1 MGSFT
6 KWIAGGLGWAM
17 GGPIGGIIGFA
28 VGAVFDDM
36 LKAGNEGQS
45 RRFDQSQ
52 YQSADSYQTRVG
64 DFGMS
69 LAVLSAAM
77 MKADG
82 KVKKS
87 ELKYVQQFFVKQF
100 GEQKAKELSLLIRD
114 LLNRRIPVQEVC
126 IQIRSNMQYSLR
138 LQLMHYL
145 FGIANADSILDPAE
159 IRLIKQIG
167 VWMAINPSDMSS
179 LDAMFSEKDQ
189 AKAYKILGVDR
200 KAGNDELKKAYRK
213 MAIKYHP
220 DRVASMGE
228 DVQKAAKEKF
238 QQIQAAFEQIKKE
251 RGIN

>member
-6 KWIAGGLGWAM
+6 KWITGGLGWAM

-28 VGAVFDDM
+28 VGAVVDD
-36 LKAGNEGQS
+36 LINPKDSQQS
-45 RRFDQSQ
+45 SRGRSFQSQ
-52 YQSADSYQTRVG
+52 QNTRVG

-82 KVKKS
+82 SVKKV
-87 ELKYVQQFFVKQF
+87 ELAYVQNFFVAQF

-114 LLNRRIPVQEVC
+114 VLKRDIPVKDVC
-126 IQIRSNMQYSLR
+126 IQIRVNMQYSLR

-145 FGIANADSILDPAE
+145 FGIANADRHLDPNE
-159 IRLIKQIG
+159 INLIKRIG
-167 VWMAINPSDMSS
+167 IWMAINPKDMSR
-179 LDAMFSEKDQ
+179 LGAMFSEEDK
-189 AKAYKILGVDR
+189 ARAYKILDVNKD
-200 KAGNDELKKAYRK
+200 ATDDELKKAYRK

-238 QQIQAAFEQIKKE
+238 QKVQAAFEQIKKE
-251 RGIN
+251 RGLK